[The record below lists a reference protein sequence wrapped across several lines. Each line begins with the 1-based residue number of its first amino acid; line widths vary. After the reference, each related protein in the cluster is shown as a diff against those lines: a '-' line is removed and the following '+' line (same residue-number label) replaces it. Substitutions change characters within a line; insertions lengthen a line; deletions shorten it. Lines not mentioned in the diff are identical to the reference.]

1 MITFLQAAEVAATE
15 EARMGLWELFT
26 KGGWLMW
33 PLLILGGV
41 TIFIFVERF
50 LAIRK
55 ASTLDMNF
63 MNRIRDFIL
72 DGKIAAAVDLCRKT
86 DTPIARMI
94 EKGIERLGRHDERR
108 AVGHRECGQSRSV
121 ETRKRTA
128 LAGDD
133 RRRRADDRFS
143 GYGARYGADLHGYVG
158 GGRYGRHVAA
168 GAVCTWRW

>member
-55 ASTLDMNF
+55 ASTSRRKAM
-63 MNRIRDFIL
+63 
-72 DGKIAAAVDLCRKT
+72 AAALCGALLVVSVASYASI
-86 DTPIARMI
+86 IA
-94 EKGIERLGRHDERR
+94 
-108 AVGHRECGQSRSV
+108 
-121 ETRKRTA
+121 
-128 LAGDD
+128 
-133 RRRRADDRFS
+133 
-143 GYGARYGADLHGYVG
+143 
-158 GGRYGRHVAA
+158 
-168 GAVCTWRW
+168 

>member
-55 ASTLDMNF
+55 ASTPVSYTHLT
-63 MNRIRDFIL
+63 L
-72 DGKIAAAVDLCRKT
+72 PTK
-86 DTPIARMI
+86 PI
-94 EKGIERLGRHDERR
+94 
-108 AVGHRECGQSRSV
+108 V
-121 ETRKRTA
+121 
-128 LAGDD
+128 
-133 RRRRADDRFS
+133 
-143 GYGARYGADLHGYVG
+143 
-158 GGRYGRHVAA
+158 
-168 GAVCTWRW
+168 